1 MNPITRAVS
10 DLRFRIPPTIL
21 ETAFV
26 KRTAR
31 WREAPK
37 NLDNSIMES
46 VVRPRVLVD
55 CNLVGGV
62 EASIPLEGAEVDVEV
77 AEDHTVVYRIPK
89 KLTQNRSILSALAV
103 TFVSPHNYS
112 SYGAVAGQNNSTML
126 QAGQAVMDA
135 HGMIPVT
142 STARV
147 SLIGENVV
155 MVRDTQTLPPGA
167 HLRCILANDETL
179 SHIQM
184 TSWRPFCKLVE
195 LAVKSFIYNEY
206 IIQMDQAQLE
216 GGVALGRFKDVI
228 DGWADSEELYQD
240 YLTNTWQKVAF
251 MNDAPAYTNHLR
263 RLIGGYR

>member
-10 DLRFRIPPTIL
+10 DLRFRMPPTIL

-26 KRTAR
+26 KRAQR

-37 NLDNSIMES
+37 NLDQCIMES
-46 VVRPRVLVD
+46 VIKPRVLVD

-62 EASIPLEGAEVDVEV
+62 EANIPLEGVPSER
-77 AEDHTVVYRIPK
+77 AEDNTVVYRIPK
-89 KLTQNRSILSALAV
+89 KLTQNRSILSVLEV
-103 TFVSPHNYS
+103 SFVSPTNYPA
-112 SYGAVAGQNNSTML
+112 YGVASNVNNSTML

-135 HGMIPVT
+135 HGMLPSV
-142 STARV
+142 STARC

-155 MVRDTQTLPPGA
+155 MIRDTQVLPPTA
-167 HLRCILANDETL
+167 NLKCILANDETL

-195 LAVKSFIYNEY
+195 LAVKSYIYNEY

-228 DGWADSEELYQD
+228 DGWADCEELYQD

-251 MNDAPAYTNHLR
+251 MNDAPAYTQHLR
-263 RLIGGYR
+263 RMVGGYR